1 VVQSCEY
8 TQASRHGDLSL
19 VEYMFNIIVFLPC
32 SFRKGYEFVQ
42 EGEGVEQFFVIESPK
57 KEVREINTQVTGVA
71 QSV

>member
-1 VVQSCEY
+1 
-8 TQASRHGDLSL
+8 
-19 VEYMFNIIVFLPC
+19 MFNIIVFLPC